1 MHANSRMRSMPS
13 PTLPRTLFIDQLESP
28 IGTMLL
34 IHDPEERLRALDFH
48 DFEARMRDL
57 LRLHYGKD
65 GVDFVA
71 KSRTAPSAIRQG
83 LGGFFW
89 GGLTGVDAV
98 SFAPGGPPL
107 S

>member
-1 MHANSRMRSMPS
+1 MPS
-13 PTLPRTLFIDQLESP
+13 PTLPRMFFIDRLESP

-71 KSRTAPSAIRQG
+71 KSRTAQSGRR
-83 LGGFFW
+83 
-89 GGLTGVDAV
+89 
-98 SFAPGGPPL
+98 
-107 S
+107 